1 MAPENNVQEILKSL
15 TKLETSLEQLDSAR
29 KQVED
34 VVEVA
39 ARVNNSLGE
48 YAQSLNSVTDAV
60 KGFTAAAH
68 QAHQAL
74 AEETYGRLQQISDKI
89 DAAIDTLKP
98 APQNVEDNV
107 TAHAPI
113 ASETAG
119 MVAEQLAIL
128 PELKENI
135 DKLLRDIEGIK
146 TAPSSSTAAAN
157 NSGTDEESFIAQ
169 FEAINSKVEMVS
181 AQIDSIAMRLSSV
194 QTPASTTTSN
204 NNSLVESGNVVA
216 AVRQELAEFEDKLN
230 LIAKDVMVMRNSTHS
245 ILKNMETQLIDRSS
259 KESRASLIIAI
270 GALVAFVIVL
280 LKIYGAI

>member
-157 NSGTDEESFIAQ
+157 NSGTGEESFIAQ

-194 QTPASTTTSN
+194 QASAPATTSN
-204 NNSLVESGNVVA
+204 NALVESGNVVA

>member
-60 KGFTAAAH
+60 KDFTAAAH

-135 DKLLRDIEGIK
+135 DKLLRDIEGI

-157 NSGTDEESFIAQ
+157 NSGTGEESFIAQ

-194 QTPASTTTSN
+194 QASAPATTSSN
-204 NNSLVESGNVVA
+204 NALVESGNVVA
-216 AVRQELAEFEDKLN
+216 VVRQELAEFEDKLN

>member
-60 KGFTAAAH
+60 KDFTSAAH

-119 MVAEQLAIL
+119 IVAEQLAIL

-157 NSGTDEESFIAQ
+157 NSGTGEESFIAQ

-181 AQIDSIAMRLSSV
+181 AQIDNIAMRLSSV
-194 QTPASTTTSN
+194 QASAPATTSN
-204 NNSLVESGNVVA
+204 NALVESGNVVA

>member
-135 DKLLRDIEGIK
+135 DKLLRYIEGIK

-157 NSGTDEESFIAQ
+157 NSGTGEESFIAQ

-194 QTPASTTTSN
+194 QASAPATTSN
-204 NNSLVESGNVVA
+204 NALVESGNVVA